1 MSVYSKHFD
10 DYSRAEKVGTGKY
23 CGSHLDTRPMIGSDE
38 LEIDAD
44 TVYTYLTIVI
54 LNTVHLILSFGEM
67 RDPQELGLHVPRDAS
82 LASFS
87 PHKLALGYLCQ
98 SSAFDCRQRN
108 GHSIILYSKFELDI
122 TQRPARD
129 RDRHLIFFRV
139 MRKRLVS
146 FFFVSRRLR
155 SALPEINIRH

>member
-1 MSVYSKHFD
+1 M
-10 DYSRAEKVGTGKY
+10 GTGKY
-23 CGSHLDTRPMIGSDE
+23 CESYLDTRPTIGSDE

-44 TVYTYLTIVI
+44 TVHTYLTIVI

-67 RDPQELGLHVPRDAS
+67 RDLEELRLPVPQDANP
-82 LASFS
+82 ASFS
-87 PHKLALGYLCQ
+87 PHKLAPGYLCQ

-108 GHSIILYSKFELDI
+108 GHSIVLYSKFELDI

-129 RDRHLIFFRV
+129 REGHLIFFRV